1 MADFYVD
8 DLDISPS
15 DFIDSCSKGEI
26 TELIEILKEGGYI
39 NYDDDDES
47 FMSTN
52 ETHQDYVYTKA
63 LVKLSKSR
71 FRLTN
76 EEEEIIKKI
85 ASRL

>member
-39 NYDDDDES
+39 NYDDD
-47 FMSTN
+47 
-52 ETHQDYVYTKA
+52 
-63 LVKLSKSR
+63 
-71 FRLTN
+71 
-76 EEEEIIKKI
+76 EEIELIQENLPNCCGVLINKK
-85 ASRL
+85 